1 MEDGVVLG
9 LVMNGATDSTQVASR
24 LALFEQIRRNRVSAI
39 QVLSNFGFE
48 EKIDEDMVKYMD
60 GKPIPSELPFLPLAS
75 PDPPPLLL
83 LSSCA
88 RCLLPLPSSERD
100 QRREESRASA
110 CTRRGPPPV

>member
-9 LVMNGATDSTQVASR
+9 LVMNGATDATQVASR

-60 GKPIPSELPFLPLAS
+60 GKPIPSESTTYFLPLAS
-75 PDPPPLLL
+75 PYPPLFLI
-83 LSSCA
+83 SS
-88 RCLLPLPSSERD
+88 LPSSLLRPVP
-100 QRREESRASA
+100 ASF
-110 CTRRGPPPV
+110 V